1 MFQSH
6 QPRNVISACA
16 HQISGLAHQFGTII
30 GRDLLPDRKA
40 FLGSGKRFIQIGLF
54 GMGDSADHFLIGR
67 VQHIDGLATAR
78 GAPFAIHV
86 QLDIGV
92 GHAGFLQISLL

>member
-1 MFQSH
+1 MFQRH
-6 QPRNVISACA
+6 QTRNVISACA
-16 HQISGLAHQFGTII
+16 HQISGLAHQFCAFI
-30 GRDLLPDRKA
+30 GRDFLPDGKA
-40 FLGSGKRFIQIGLF
+40 FLGGGKRLIQIRFF

-86 QLDIGV
+86 QLDIGI